1 MPQSAYNKLD
11 IKQLKKGLYGRINL
25 SEGVANIAR
34 V

>member
-1 MPQSAYNKLD
+1 MLKRAYNKLD

-25 SEGVANIAR
+25 SESVANIAR